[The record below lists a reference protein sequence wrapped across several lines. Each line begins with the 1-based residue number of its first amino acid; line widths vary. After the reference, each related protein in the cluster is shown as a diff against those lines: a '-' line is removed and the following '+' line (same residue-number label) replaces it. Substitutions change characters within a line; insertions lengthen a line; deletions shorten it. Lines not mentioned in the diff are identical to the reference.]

1 LLAVVVLVLLS
12 TFVHLWWL
20 NRFRDGF
27 PLDIDESRYL
37 QFGMS
42 LKDALADGGV
52 RGFWRIWEAQQDFGP
67 LLPLTSVA
75 VYVILGES
83 VLNGMATQLVF
94 FAVLALASYGIGTR
108 LTSRTGGALVALVVA
123 TAPAVVDFTRT
134 YQFPVT
140 AAAMLAASTYALL
153 ASDGL
158 SRRDWSIAWGT
169 LLGLTALAR
178 TMMIAFI
185 PVQVVAALWLALGRP
200 GARRQRAENLAIG
213 TAAGVLTASV
223 WFATSWGSVVDY
235 LTNFGYGDRS
245 ASFGTEKSRLS
256 VGYWTQELVETVRED
271 LYLPLS
277 FLLVL
282 ALGLGLG
289 AFALRLRQRGASPP
303 WRTRLRAWTFT
314 DTAVV
319 LFVVVTAYVLLTS
332 SRNQGVGFRV
342 PVVAGVVAL
351 VVASIW
357 SLPWR
362 RVRAALI
369 AGLIAVSAVNA
380 VMKADVVKA
389 VSGAEIVDVPGVA
402 AAPVLKGRGYIQGYM
417 VGALEANP
425 PSATEPLPESQKQWL
440 PAYRRLVA
448 GIRGAARKQE
458 DLPLV
463 GLATLEPLL
472 NPNNLTLAARLTFH
486 QDLPVAALSAPPRGA
501 TLGSYRTLLSQAPC
515 PSVLITVSRLGLS
528 YRVLT
533 GEQTLD
539 QKLLRRAAA
548 SLGFARLVS
557 VALPNARHAIVMRRP
572 PTVPSCRGIAE
583 AGTHRGG
590 AMETALMG

>member
-1 LLAVVVLVLLS
+1 MLAVVVLVLLL

-67 LLPLTSVA
+67 LLPLTSVP

-200 GARRQRAENLAIG
+200 GGRPCGLPLAELEALARALLSVLLPLFDSRIARYQARLLQRRPQIAVVFNQRARDAMTNGACLSRRS
-213 TAAGVLTASV
+213 AARHINEDVELVRSFSHLQRLSNDHAQRFVRKIRFECFPIDLKSAVAWSQINSSGRC
-223 WFATSWGSVVDY
+223 FATPGSVV
-235 LTNFGYGDRS
+235 LN
-245 ASFGTEKSRLS
+245 
-256 VGYWTQELVETVRED
+256 VCHV
-271 LYLPLS
+271 
-277 FLLVL
+277 
-282 ALGLGLG
+282 
-289 AFALRLRQRGASPP
+289 
-303 WRTRLRAWTFT
+303 
-314 DTAVV
+314 
-319 LFVVVTAYVLLTS
+319 
-332 SRNQGVGFRV
+332 
-342 PVVAGVVAL
+342 
-351 VVASIW
+351 
-357 SLPWR
+357 
-362 RVRAALI
+362 
-369 AGLIAVSAVNA
+369 
-380 VMKADVVKA
+380 
-389 VSGAEIVDVPGVA
+389 
-402 AAPVLKGRGYIQGYM
+402 
-417 VGALEANP
+417 
-425 PSATEPLPESQKQWL
+425 
-440 PAYRRLVA
+440 
-448 GIRGAARKQE
+448 
-458 DLPLV
+458 
-463 GLATLEPLL
+463 L
-472 NPNNLTLAARLTFH
+472 NPF
-486 QDLPVAALSAPPRGA
+486 
-501 TLGSYRTLLSQAPC
+501 SY
-515 PSVLITVSRLGLS
+515 
-528 YRVLT
+528 
-533 GEQTLD
+533 
-539 QKLLRRAAA
+539 
-548 SLGFARLVS
+548 F
-557 VALPNARHAIVMRRP
+557 
-572 PTVPSCRGIAE
+572 
-583 AGTHRGG
+583 
-590 AMETALMG
+590 